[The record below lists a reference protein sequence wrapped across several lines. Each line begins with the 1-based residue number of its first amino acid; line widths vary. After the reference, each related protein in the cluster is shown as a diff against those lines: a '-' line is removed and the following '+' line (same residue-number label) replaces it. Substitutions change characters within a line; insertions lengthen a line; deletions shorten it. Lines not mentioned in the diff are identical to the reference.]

1 MRGGDI
7 LKRYVYSEEQII
19 RMACALNEVTVTG
32 LRQAELL
39 TICKQVLDAP
49 LEIIEEE
56 SKDEPE
62 HN

>member
-1 MRGGDI
+1 V
-7 LKRYVYSEEQII
+7 KKYVFTEEQIA
-19 RMACALNEVTVTG
+19 RLACALNCVTVTG
-32 LRQAELL
+32 MQQAEML

-49 LEIIEEE
+49 LEIIEED

>member
-1 MRGGDI
+1 ME
-7 LKRYVYSEEQII
+7 KYVYTKEQII
-19 RMACALNEVTVTG
+19 RLVCALNGITVTG
-32 LRQAELL
+32 MHQAERL

-49 LEIIEEE
+49 LEIIEED